1 MGDIDFEKELERIID
16 KVNIEE
22 SEKYNNN
29 KESYTKLTYKEEL
42 HIMLMSLAYKYDDKK
57 ALLAPIVELLKKEE
71 VFHEEKVDI
80 IRSVIQL
87 EIDNLLSE
95 DERKEFE
102 GEIEMNENTE
112 TIIKQA
118 VDEVNRKYEQEA
130 LYEAEQRGK
139 EEGKKEGMKEGM
151 KKGIEK
157 NKRDTAKKLKGILRP
172 EEISKITGLS
182 LKTILLL

>member
-1 MGDIDFEKELERIID
+1 
-16 KVNIEE
+16 
-22 SEKYNNN
+22 
-29 KESYTKLTYKEEL
+29 
-42 HIMLMSLAYKYDDKK
+42 MLMSLAFKYEDKK

-71 VFHEEKVDI
+71 IFHEEKIDI
-80 IRSVIQL
+80 IRSIIQL
-87 EIDNLLSE
+87 EIDNLLTE

-102 GEIEMNENTE
+102 GEIEMNDNTE

-118 VDEVNRKYEQEA
+118 VTEVNRKYEQEA
-130 LYEAEQRGK
+130 IYEAEQRGMDK
-139 EEGKKEGMKEGM
+139 GMKKGM

-172 EEISKITGLS
+172 EEISRITGLS

>member
-1 MGDIDFEKELERIID
+1 
-16 KVNIEE
+16 
-22 SEKYNNN
+22 
-29 KESYTKLTYKEEL
+29 
-42 HIMLMSLAYKYDDKK
+42 MSLAFKYEDKK

-71 VFHEEKVDI
+71 IFHKETIDI
-80 IRSVIQL
+80 IRSIIQL
-87 EIDNLLSE
+87 EIDNLLTE

-102 GEIEMNENTE
+102 GEIEMNDKTE

-130 LYEAEQRGK
+130 LDEAEKR
-139 EEGKKEGMKEGM
+139 GM

-172 EEISKITGLS
+172 EEISRITGLS
-182 LKTILLL
+182 LNTILLL